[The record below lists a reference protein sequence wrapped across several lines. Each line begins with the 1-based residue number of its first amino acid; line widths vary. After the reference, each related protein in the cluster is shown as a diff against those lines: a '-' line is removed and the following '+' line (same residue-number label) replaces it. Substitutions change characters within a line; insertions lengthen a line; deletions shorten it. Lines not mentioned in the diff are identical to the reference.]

1 MVPIVDI
8 GQHQEAKYAENL
20 SQTCLSLFEI
30 SKKSKYTTTHT
41 QKKEAQT
48 ISEHLQSQSM
58 ASPYFTFQIFFYIY
72 SQ

>member
-1 MVPIVDI
+1 MRPAGEDRR
-8 GQHQEAKYAENL
+8 KYLNIFSRYMFTFIL
-20 SQTCLSLFEI
+20 GS
-30 SKKSKYTTTHT
+30 KSKYTTTHT

>member
-1 MVPIVDI
+1 MFTFIP
-8 GQHQEAKYAENL
+8 G
-20 SQTCLSLFEI
+20 S
-30 SKKSKYTTTHT
+30 KSKYTTTHT

>member
-1 MVPIVDI
+1 MFTFIL
-8 GQHQEAKYAENL
+8 G
-20 SQTCLSLFEI
+20 S
-30 SKKSKYTTTHT
+30 KSKYTTTHT